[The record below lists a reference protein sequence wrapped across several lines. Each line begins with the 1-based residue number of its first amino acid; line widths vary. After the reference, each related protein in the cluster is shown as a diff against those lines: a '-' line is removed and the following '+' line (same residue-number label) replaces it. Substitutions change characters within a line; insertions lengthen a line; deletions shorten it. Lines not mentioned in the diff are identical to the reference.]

1 METAKA
7 VPPRQGGKRIADR
20 FASFLGAFEKAKR
33 EIVTADA
40 KVTDTFSCMTML
52 QTIFLSRI
60 VTSRLVGWWM
70 RRPVCGRR
78 FLTNG

>member
-33 EIVTADA
+33 EIVTGAYPGSA
-40 KVTDTFSCMTML
+40 EPFYPL
-52 QTIFLSRI
+52 H
-60 VTSRLVGWWM
+60 
-70 RRPVCGRR
+70 PP
-78 FLTNG
+78 N